1 MPLRIIWLHLKT
13 PLKINYTYKK
23 YGVLLFD
30 YYFQNKSCLYLGI
43 KSKQCLLRLCTLTQP
58 QHSICVES
66 FSNFKDD
73 YERKEMWELELA
85 VREVYKGPLPFVWSQ
100 WDYGLAWPTVSYEYE
115 TNWRAVQDFEKLCV
129 FIKEIKYYID

>member
-1 MPLRIIWLHLKT
+1 MSLFRDKIKAVLVEALHTDPAPALH
-13 PLKINYTYKK
+13 
-23 YGVLLFD
+23 F
-30 YYFQNKSCLYLGI
+30 
-43 KSKQCLLRLCTLTQP
+43 
-58 QHSICVES
+58 VES